1 MGREAAL
8 TEKTDMA
15 LVATSRGGDR
25 EAYAELVRRYSKRV
39 LAVCYGFVGGV
50 EDAEDLAQ
58 ETLLKGYRKIARLR
72 DGAKFGPWITRIAR
86 NTCLDHL
93 RRKPRAEIALADPPD
108 RPDPRSAVKPDLID
122 LKDAIRRLPEEYR
135 VPLLSYY
142 FNGCDT
148 NHIAEALGVSRATVH
163 TRLSRARREL
173 RRMLDD
179 EEAAR

>member
-1 MGREAAL
+1 M
-8 TEKTDMA
+8 TEKSDMT

-58 ETLLKGYRKIARLR
+58 EALLKGYRKIARLR
-72 DGAKFGPWITRIAR
+72 DGAKFGPWIFRIAR

-93 RRKPRAEIALADPPD
+93 RRKPRGEIAVADPPE
-108 RPDPRSAVKPDLID
+108 RPDPRSEIKPEIID
-122 LKDAIRRLPEEYR
+122 LREAIRRLPEDYR
-135 VPLLSYY
+135 VTLLSYY
-142 FNGCDT
+142 FNGRNT
-148 NHIAEALGVSRATVH
+148 NHIAEALGVSRATVY

-173 RRMLDD
+173 RRLLEDK
-179 EEAAR
+179 EVPR